1 MANTETAQAPKKTG
15 RRSSSSGG
23 DGRGSDGSGGGGSG
37 GSGARDSGGRDSG
50 GSRGAPRPPG
60 GGGTGPLTQYKP
72 EQGKWTRGLSMV
84 AAVIMIGWGGKY
96 IFDRVAVFDEP
107 GPMGMLLSKGIPLGF
122 MVVFGLLVYWLVY
135 VHRTSS
141 DFMIATE
148 GEMKK
153 VNWSTR
159 REIIGSTKV
168 VIVFTALMATLL
180 FLFDL
185 MFQFVFRYIGV
196 LKAG

>member
-1 MANTETAQAPKKTG
+1 MANTETAVAPKKSG
-15 RRSSSSGG
+15 RRSESSGG
-23 DGRGSDGSGGGGSG
+23 DGGGSGGGGSG
-37 GSGARDSGGRDSG
+37 GSGGRDSG
-50 GSRGAPRPPG
+50 ASRGAPRPPG
-60 GGGTGPLTQYKP
+60 GGGAGPLTQYKP
-72 EQGKWTRGLSMV
+72 EQGKWTRGLSLL
-84 AAVIMIGWGGKY
+84 AAGIMIAWGGKY
-96 IFDRVAVFDEP
+96 IYDRVLMFDEP
-107 GPMGMLLSKGIPLGF
+107 GPVGMLLSKGLPLAF
-122 MVVFGLLVYWLVY
+122 VVVFGLLCYWLIY

-168 VIVFTALMATLL
+168 VIVFTMLMATLL

-185 MFQFVFRYIGV
+185 MFQFVFRWIGV